1 MILYLDTSSLLKLFM
16 EEAGAGDVVAK
27 VESVGV
33 VATSVIAYP
42 EAHAA
47 LGRRHREG
55 AITKTEL
62 HHLLARFKDGWL
74 QVLSI
79 SLSAPVYTRAGLLT
93 VQYALRGMDAIH
105 LASYG
110 AVLDRGDAEFLSHD
124 DRLMEAAEKY
134 RRHYRRRS

>member
-16 EEAGAGDVVAK
+16 EEAGAGDVVAR
-27 VESVGV
+27 VESAGI

-62 HHLLARFKDGWL
+62 HHLLARLKDGWL

-79 SLSAPVYTRAGLLT
+79 SLSAPVYTRAGLLA

-110 AVLDRGDAEFLSHD
+110 EVLDRGDAEFLSHD
-124 DRLMEAAEKY
+124 GRLMEAAEKY
-134 RRHYRRRS
+134 RRHYRRKS